1 MFLPLCASLV
11 LTAPPPAEK
20 PIKPLP
26 TLAKEPKLD
35 GTPKDLPGALEFK
48 LPESAEG
55 SSAKLTK
62 LKAAFR
68 KDTLY
73 VAVNVDD
80 DKYVAGDHLDL
91 TFFFPESGT
100 TSRGVV
106 YRFTNEGLQ
115 PAPAEIGAPPY
126 AQSLVKSAVAATPT
140 GYTVEVALPARALPR
155 FQAFKQLGLSI
166 CADYSDVDVAGGEAS
181 KVTTCSMNEM
191 VGGPTRIPDELRKNL
206 KLTPSANVEGIE
218 AREHG
223 WLGYSKLHYPTW
235 AEGDEQLT
243 PQSLG
248 ELVAGEGALD
258 PKSVSLP
265 LPDKLFLPD
274 NRPLFMVLTGKNPFV
289 KEKCLE
295 DNELRLA
302 MYVVKDKTANRVL
315 EWPAA
320 NCKLGRAMRFELSP
334 EGDLQIGYTN
344 GSTQHF
350 VWTADHFER
359 SELGRATP

>member
-1 MFLPLCASLV
+1 MLLPLCASLA
-11 LTAPPPAEK
+11 LAAPPAEK

-26 TLAKEPKLD
+26 TLSKEPKLD
-35 GTPKDLPGALEFK
+35 GSPKDLAQAVEFK

-73 VAVNVDD
+73 VSLNVED

-91 TFFFPESGT
+91 SLFFPESGT
-100 TSRGVV
+100 TSHGVV

-115 PAPAEIGAPPY
+115 PAPADIGAPEF
-126 AQSLVKSAVAATPT
+126 AQAMVKTNLSATPT
-140 GYTVEVALPARALPR
+140 GYAIVAAIPARALPR

-166 CADYSDVDVAGGEAS
+166 CADYTDVDIAGGEAS
-181 KVTTCSMNEM
+181 KLTTCAMNEM
-191 VGGPTRIPDELRKNL
+191 VGGPTRIPDELRKTL
-206 KLTPSANVEGIE
+206 KLTPSSNVEGIE
-218 AREHG
+218 PREHG

-235 AEGDEQLT
+235 AEGDEALT

-248 ELVAGEGALD
+248 QLIAGDDALE
-258 PKSVSLP
+258 PKSVALP
-265 LPDKLFLPD
+265 IPEKLFLPD
-274 NRPLFMVLTGKNPFV
+274 NRPIFTVLTGRNPYI
-289 KEKCLE
+289 KDKCLE
-295 DNELRLA
+295 DAELRLA
-302 MYVVKDKTANRVL
+302 MYVVKDKVANRVL

-334 EGDLQIGYTN
+334 EGELQIGYTN
-344 GSTQHF
+344 GGTQHF
-350 VWTADHFER
+350 VWTAEHFER